1 MGRRSSIASTM
12 PYGRAPR
19 AVAALALLVAAIATV
34 LVLAPR
40 SRHPAAA
47 AKPPASHHAA
57 AATRSHVRMVSGAKA
72 RRRAV
77 PILMYHVL
85 GTPPPGAPYPQLWVS
100 AHAFAS
106 QVHLL
111 AHSGYHG
118 VTLRQVFAA
127 WEHGSPLPAKPIVLS
142 FDDGYQSQGVVAG
155 RVLKAAGWPG
165 VLNLAIRN
173 AGPGGITVARLQR
186 LHREGWEIDSH
197 TVNHLD
203 LTTLDAAQARQE
215 LVRSREWIRAHI
227 GVTPEFFCYPAGRF
241 DPAVVTEV
249 RDAGYRAAMTELD
262 GVARAADNPYELP
275 RVRVANGEPA
285 SAVLASIGR

>member
-1 MGRRSSIASTM
+1 M
-12 PYGRAPR
+12 PYRRAPR
-19 AVAALALLVAAIATV
+19 AVAALALLVAVIAAV

-40 SRHPAAA
+40 SRHHHVTA
-47 AKPPASHHAA
+47 AKPPSRHAA
-57 AATRSHVRMVSGAKA
+57 PASRSHVRMVSGAEA

-100 AHAFAS
+100 QHAFAS

-111 AHSGYHG
+111 ALAGYHA

-127 WEHGSPLPAKPIVLS
+127 WQHGSPLPAKPIVLS

-155 RVLKAAGWPG
+155 RLLKAIGWRG

-203 LTTLDAAQARQE
+203 LTMLDPAAARSE
-215 LVRSREWIRAHI
+215 LVRSREWIRAHL
-227 GVTPEFFCYPAGRF
+227 GATPEFFCYPAGRF

-249 RDAGYRAAMTELD
+249 RRAGYRGATTELG

-275 RVRVANGEPA
+275 RVRVSNGEPA
-285 SAVLASIGR
+285 SAVLASIAR

>member
-1 MGRRSSIASTM
+1 MTHR
-12 PYGRAPR
+12 RAPR
-19 AVAALALLVAAIATV
+19 ALAALALLVAVIATV
-34 LVLAPR
+34 LALAPR
-40 SRHPAAA
+40 SHHHVTA
-47 AKPPASHHAA
+47 AKPPSRHAA
-57 AATRSHVRMVSGAKA
+57 AASRSHVRMVSGAEA
-72 RRRAV
+72 RRSAV

-85 GTPPPGAPYPQLWVS
+85 GTPPPGAPYPELWVS

-111 AHSGYHG
+111 AVAGYHG

-127 WEHGSPLPAKPIVLS
+127 WLHGSPLPAKPIVLS

-203 LTTLDAAQARQE
+203 LTTLDPAAARRE
-215 LVRSREWIRAHI
+215 LVGSRDWIRAHI
-227 GVTPEFFCYPAGRF
+227 GATPEFFCYPAGRF

-249 RDAGYRAAMTELD
+249 RRAGYRGATTELT

-275 RVRVANGEPA
+275 RVRVSNGEAA
-285 SAVLASIGR
+285 SAVLASIAR

>member
-1 MGRRSSIASTM
+1 M
-12 PYGRAPR
+12 PYRRAPR
-19 AVAALALLVAAIATV
+19 ATAALALVVAVIAAL

-40 SRHPAAA
+40 SHPHSTAV
-47 AKPPASHHAA
+47 KPPARHEA
-57 AATRSHVRMVSGAKA
+57 AATRAHIRMVSGAKA

-85 GTPPPGAPYPQLWVS
+85 GTRPPGAPYPQLWVS

-111 AHSGYHG
+111 ALAGYHG

-127 WEHGSPLPAKPIVLS
+127 WQHGSPLPAKPIVLS

-173 AGPGGITVARLQR
+173 SGPGGISVARLQR

-203 LTTLDAAQARQE
+203 LTTLDPAAARKE
-215 LVRSREWIRAHI
+215 LVRSRDWIRAHI
-227 GVTPEFFCYPAGRF
+227 GVTPEFFCYPLGHF
-241 DPAVVTEV
+241 DPAVVAEV
-249 RDAGYRAAMTELD
+249 RGAGYRGATTELD

-275 RVRVANGEPA
+275 RVRVSHGESA
-285 SAVLASIGR
+285 SAVLASIAR